1 MTTAKRSLVTRTEFI
16 ISVVL
21 LTGFMIFMFVW
32 GIEGAI
38 HSRPVQIVPDLKGR
52 SISGVL
58 DMLAPLKLSLVKNG
72 SEFNSSVP
80 IGSILRQRP
89 PAGTKVREG
98 KAIRVVLSQGGET
111 VFAPA
116 IAGLPL
122 RNAEM
127 MLRQNQ
133 LILGEVTESPSL
145 RLERGLILSQ
155 DPQAEESVE
164 RNSLVNVVVSRGKPP
179 EGILLMPDF
188 QRKNLAE
195 ASQWAT
201 SNGVPL
207 TIDKDANS
215 LFPYGTILAQDP
227 QADSHVGDDTQVKF
241 VISGRPGKTETKTAV
256 INYQYKVPQGSSDHL
271 IRVLMVDQ
279 HGERELFN
287 GLRAPGSRVDLSIPE
302 TGQARIKVFLNGI
315 LVEERDL

>member
-1 MTTAKRSLVTRTEFI
+1 MTRTEFF
-16 ISVVL
+16 ISVL
-21 LTGFMIFMFVW
+21 LLIAFAAFMLGW

-38 HSRPVQIVPDLKGR
+38 HNRPLQIVPDLKSR
-52 SISGVL
+52 SISGAL
-58 DMLAPLKLSLVKNG
+58 DMLAPLRLALVKDG
-72 SEFNSSVP
+72 SEFNSAVP

-98 KAIRVVLSQGGET
+98 KTIRVVVSQGGET
-111 VFAPA
+111 VFTPA

-145 RLERGLILSQ
+145 RLEKGLILTQ
-155 DPQAEESVE
+155 DPQAETSVE
-164 RNSLVNVVVSRGKPP
+164 RNSLVNVVVSRGEPP
-179 EGILLMPDF
+179 EGVVLMPDF
-188 QRKNLAE
+188 LRKNLAE
-195 ASQWAT
+195 ASQWA
-201 SNGVPL
+201 SEKKIPL
-207 TIDKDANS
+207 TVDKDASS

-227 QADSHVGDDTQVKF
+227 QSDSLVGDDTQVKF
-241 VISGRPGKTETKTAV
+241 SISGRPKEGGEQSSV
-256 INYQYKVPQGSSDHL
+256 VNFVYKVPQGSSESL
-271 IRVLMVDQ
+271 VRVLIVDQ

-287 GLRAPGSRVDLSIPE
+287 GLRQPGTKVELAISE
-302 TGQARIKVFLNGI
+302 AGQARVKIFLNGI

>member
-1 MTTAKRSLVTRTEFI
+1 MTTSKGSIVTRAEFI
-16 ISVVL
+16 VSVL
-21 LTGFMIFMFVW
+21 LLAVFAVFMLRW

-38 HSRPVQIVPDLKGR
+38 HNRPVQIVPDLKSR
-52 SISGVL
+52 SISGAL
-58 DMLAPLKLSLVKNG
+58 DMLAPLKLSLLKDG

-98 KAIRVVLSQGGET
+98 KSIRVVVSQGGET
-111 VFAPA
+111 VFTPA
-116 IAGLPL
+116 ISGLPL

-127 MLRQNQ
+127 LLRQNQ

-145 RLERGLILSQ
+145 RLEKGLILSQ
-155 DPQAEESVE
+155 DPQAETSVE
-164 RNSLVNVVVSRGKPP
+164 RNSLVNVVVSRGEPP
-179 EGILLMPDF
+179 EGVVLMPDF
-188 QRKNLAE
+188 LRKNLAE

-201 SNGVPL
+201 EKGVPL
-207 TIDKDANS
+207 TIDKDASS

-227 QADSHVGDDTQVKF
+227 QSDSLVADDTQVKF
-241 VISGRPGKTETKTAV
+241 TISGRPREAKDTAAV
-256 INYQYKVPQGSSDHL
+256 VNFQYKVPQGSSESL
-271 IRVLMVDQ
+271 VRVLMVDQ

-287 GLRAPGSRVDLSIPE
+287 GLRQPGTKVDLSIPE
-302 TGQARIKVFLNGI
+302 AGQARIKIFLNGI